1 MIRLF
6 NTIPDKETLVLNT
19 SRYYN
24 IGIRM
29 TIYCPQGSMKAQM
42 MIENRL
48 IRGKDGIKYT
58 QKFRRYGILYRKSS
72 NRVKLIRCYRGPQ
85 KKEPQK
91 MNEKNMEKQ
100 IWYIFGGEINIY
112 WVGNWNNLSRCE
124 GKRGSGIKWQGNQ
137 YKCTNKTT
145 K

>member
-85 KKEPQK
+85 KKGTPKDEWEKYGETDMIHLWRGNKYLLSGKLKQPVKMWRQK
-91 MNEKNMEKQ
+91 RQ
-100 IWYIFGGEINIY
+100 
-112 WVGNWNNLSRCE
+112 WN
-124 GKRGSGIKWQGNQ
+124 
-137 YKCTNKTT
+137 
-145 K
+145 